1 MFQNIETDKYK
12 IYATEG
18 RIFFDNDID
27 NCMKKRDQI
36 VNDIKSSDN
45 THKFSSYEG
54 KHGYDKSGKS
64 FVYAKEIEFT
74 DGAEIRI
81 YCTDWSKE
89 ISFKDSLKVIASSGK
104 LLDWINKEA
113 YD

>member
-1 MFQNIETDKYK
+1 MIKKYSLVFIALLCSFFYGFGQVKIAELTFET
-12 IYATEG
+12 AG
-18 RIFFDNDID
+18 
-27 NCMKKRDQI
+27 
-36 VNDIKSSDN
+36 
-45 THKFSSYEG
+45 
-54 KHGYDKSGKS
+54 GYTTS
-64 FVYAKEIEFT
+64 VVEFT